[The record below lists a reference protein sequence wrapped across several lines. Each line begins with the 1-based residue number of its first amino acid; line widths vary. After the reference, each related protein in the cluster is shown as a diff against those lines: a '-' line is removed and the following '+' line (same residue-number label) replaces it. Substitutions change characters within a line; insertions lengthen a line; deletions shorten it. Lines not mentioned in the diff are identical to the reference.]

1 MNDQTTTNSK
11 TKRKDKPPRRLLVN
25 HVESQRRENKIN
37 NKSKLTEIEITNC
50 YIIKYSIFCVKIEP
64 VDRPGSASSSHL
76 NMIILELVITI
87 IIIIMENYCRAILLL
102 RVVTICV
109 TATHACNMII
119 VCAKEAGDHSN

>member
-1 MNDQTTTNSK
+1 MSGKQNQQQIK
-11 TKRKDKPPRRLLVN
+11 TDRDRNFKLL
-25 HVESQRRENKIN
+25 H
-37 NKSKLTEIEITNC
+37 
-50 YIIKYSIFCVKIEP
+50 KYSIFCVKIEP

-76 NMIILELVITI
+76 NIIILELVITI

-119 VCAKEAGDHSN
+119 VGAKEAGDHSN